1 MTCLDNES
9 VETGVLDHIR
19 ASQWLHASWC
29 RRPRKSGGFKLRQ
42 PSASLVPQLGRDVK
56 NLLDDSVFLGEFL
69 HRDAGP
75 AAAIIWQLPHRVAFH
90 AEGQAGVVRR
100 WEPLW

>member
-1 MTCLDNES
+1 MAARLL
-9 VETGVLDHIR
+9 VLQFSKVSEVS
-19 ASQWLHASWC
+19 AEV
-29 RRPRKSGGFKLRQ
+29 PGFKLRQ

-69 HRDAGP
+69 QRDAEP
-75 AAAIIWQLPHRVAFH
+75 AAAMIWQLPHRPAFH
-90 AEGQAGVVRR
+90 AHGQTGVVRR